1 MPNSPTVQHCPS
13 CDAALSADQHSCH
26 SCGTQ
31 VPLLVDPNQT
41 QLFTPE
47 PDLPG
52 FIARAMH
59 PRTTPRWRLLA
70 LLLFL
75 LLVLQLLWS
84 EREALAQDLR
94 WRPWLVRAC
103 GALGCQLQPWHNP
116 AQFLIVARDVRPHPD
131 ADDALQISATFRNM
145 APFAQV
151 WPQLELRLLDL
162 NGKITGARR
171 FRPEE
176 YLGAAPMEATLAP
189 GQSVNARVDVLDP
202 GRSTLSFEF
211 AFR

>member
-1 MPNSPTVQHCPS
+1 MSDPPSVQHCS
-13 CDAALSADQHSCH
+13 TCDATLSADEHSCH
-26 SCGTQ
+26 NCGACIPT
-31 VPLLVDPNQT
+31 LVDPNQT
-41 QLFTPE
+41 HLFTPE

-70 LLLFL
+70 ALLALSL
-75 LLVLQLLWS
+75 ALQLLWS

-94 WRPWLVRAC
+94 WRPWLVNAC
-103 GALGCQLQPWHNP
+103 DVVGCQLQPWHNP
-116 AQFLIVARDVRPHPD
+116 AQLLIVARDVRPHP
-131 ADDALQISATFRNM
+131 AAADALQISATFRNM
-145 APFAQV
+145 APFAQA

-162 NGKITGARR
+162 NGNVTGARQ

-176 YLGAAPMEATLAP
+176 YLGAAPGAMTLAP